1 MNLQFGSVETTS
13 SALLGAAR
21 REALLSLLDD
31 RSAAVRQ
38 ALLAYFA
45 ELGPHAAPFL
55 REVAHGRNRVLGRH
69 AAWYLGELKF
79 SDPIAE
85 FSSFIRSLNYELE
98 TGALLLARTITP
110 QLDVGRC
117 CYALDSMA
125 TRCRELFA
133 EPSSVR
139 EKCRVLNRVLFHEWG
154 FRGNA
159 EHSTDARN
167 SLLDQVIN
175 RRKGS
180 PLALVI
186 IYLLTAER
194 LGLDLEPVGLGGNFY
209 VGSYGGDD
217 IFFVDVFDQGV
228 LRDAPE
234 VFHLLQSKQL
244 HPKPSDLAPMPVREV
259 LTRNCRQL
267 ASQCAA
273 GSEPDRSK
281 MFAGFVEEF
290 EAAYTRNLT

>member
-1 MNLQFGSVETTS
+1 MAILD
-13 SALLGAAR
+13 AAR

-45 ELGPHAAPFL
+45 GLGATAAPFL

-69 AAWYLGELKF
+69 AAWYLDELKF
-79 SDPIAE
+79 SDPISE
-85 FSSFIRSLNYELE
+85 FRGFIRSLNYELE
-98 TGALLLARTITP
+98 TGALLLARTVTP

-133 EPSSVR
+133 EPSSLR
-139 EKCRVLNRVLFHEWG
+139 DKCRVINRVIFHEWG

-159 EHSTDARN
+159 EHYSDPRN

-180 PLALVI
+180 PIALSLV
-186 IYLLTAER
+186 YLLVAGR
-194 LGLDLEPVGLGGNFY
+194 LGLEFEPVGVPGHFF
-209 VGSYGGDD
+209 VGSYDGDD
-217 IFFVDVFDQGV
+217 VFFVDVFDQGV
-228 LRDAPE
+228 LRNAPE
-234 VFHLLQSKQL
+234 VLELLRARQL
-244 HPKPSDLAPMPVREV
+244 APKASDLAPMPVREV
-259 LTRNCRQL
+259 LSRNCRHL
-267 ASQCAA
+267 ATQYSA
-273 GSEPDRSK
+273 GGEMERAK
-281 MFAGFVEEF
+281 MFASFVEEF
-290 EAAYTRNLT
+290 EAAYIRNVT